1 MGNSNAKHRD
11 LGERLRII
19 RKYFG
24 ETQVVFA
31 DRFGLQRHDIANYE
45 RGRTDLPSNVMGG
58 LDRLG
63 FNISWLVTGDGDMHQ
78 VEELLNRFKQLSE
91 EFDRLSTQYRSAR
104 EELLRVLAVA
114 EPNRAQF
121 TQQENNPDLLDE
133 PQELEQTQLESIPK
147 SGGLNEV
154 D

>member
-1 MGNSNAKHRD
+1 
-11 LGERLRII
+11 GERLRII

-45 RGRTDLPSNVMGG
+45 RGRTDLPSSMMGG

-63 FNISWLVTGDGDMHQ
+63 FNISWLVTGDGDMHK

-91 EFDRLSTQYRSAR
+91 EFDRLSTQYRTAR

-114 EPNRAQF
+114 EPNRSRF
-121 TQQENNPDLLDE
+121 TQQENDPDLLGE
-133 PQELEQTQLESIPK
+133 PQSLEQTQLESIPK
-147 SGGLNEV
+147 SSGLNEV